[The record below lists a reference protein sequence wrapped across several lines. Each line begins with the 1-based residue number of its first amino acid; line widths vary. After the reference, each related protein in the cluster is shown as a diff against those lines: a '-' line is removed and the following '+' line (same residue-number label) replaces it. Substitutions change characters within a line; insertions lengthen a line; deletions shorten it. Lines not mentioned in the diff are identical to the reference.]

1 MQSIETEKPFN
12 RIIKH
17 EFCLNKK
24 KIGTTMMKTICTRKF
39 RKKMNKIDEKWI
51 ILSKFL
57 NQLEIQTN
65 ILELRMEYLKLNTQ
79 WIVLVI
85 TFSTYT
91 WVLN

>member
-1 MQSIETEKPFN
+1 
-12 RIIKH
+12 
-17 EFCLNKK
+17 
-24 KIGTTMMKTICTRKF
+24 
-39 RKKMNKIDEKWI
+39 MNKIDEKWI